1 MRSPSV
7 ITTGSEPLLTTS
19 KPTSSRYLA
28 SIVPGELIKV
38 RPTLKL
44 KPDLGRTCISYP
56 FGIQTNK
63 PVGIIARDLGSRIKD
78 FNGLTSFLNRNWQ
91 SPFVFSGSS
100 EVILLKSTLTSQ
112 PASHSS
118 VYSGRVFL
126 EMLTTS
132 TSVIALRNSSLYFFI
147 FY

>member
-44 KPDLGRTCISYP
+44 KPDLGRTCIS
-56 FGIQTNK
+56 
-63 PVGIIARDLGSRIKD
+63 
-78 FNGLTSFLNRNWQ
+78 
-91 SPFVFSGSS
+91 
-100 EVILLKSTLTSQ
+100 
-112 PASHSS
+112 
-118 VYSGRVFL
+118 
-126 EMLTTS
+126 
-132 TSVIALRNSSLYFFI
+132 
-147 FY
+147 

>member
-78 FNGLTSFLNRNWQ
+78 FNGLTSFSNRNWQ

-100 EVILLKSTLTSQ
+100 EVILLNN
-112 PASHSS
+112 AYE
-118 VYSGRVFL
+118 VYPF
-126 EMLTTS
+126 
-132 TSVIALRNSSLYFFI
+132 
-147 FY
+147 